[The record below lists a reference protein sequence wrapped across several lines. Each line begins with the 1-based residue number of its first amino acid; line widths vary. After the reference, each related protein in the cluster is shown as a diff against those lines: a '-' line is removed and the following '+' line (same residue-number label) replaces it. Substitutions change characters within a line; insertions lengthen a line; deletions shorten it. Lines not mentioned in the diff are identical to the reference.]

1 MFITRKRHEREKL
14 ELAAAG
20 TRLTDAIL
28 QSVSVGVFMLDARD
42 KILPQVSSS
51 LKGLFR
57 RTDFGNLAFEKLLTP
72 IVTAKTLGEARKHL
86 ALLRESAAGDEVDPG
101 PFGDVE
107 VRLTNADGSFDAAH
121 YAFEFSRLAASA
133 EPAIWLVQV
142 TDITARVQQTR
153 ELEDLGTNHKT
164 QAEILRGIVQLGVS
178 RFGASVQR
186 TAVAMQSIDAILK
199 KPAREDAAFRAKLEE
214 TLDQVDR
221 VRREGAALKLT
232 ALETAARNFE
242 DSLHEL
248 GGRTSLS
255 GNDFLPL
262 AVKLDE
268 LFSQFALVR
277 SLTGNR
283 VAAKEN
289 DSGPA
294 GPHITET
301 GTQII
306 EAPKFVADL
315 AERAAVRGA
324 TRTPPAGSLEST
336 LLALTEHVAE
346 EQAKTVVLQ
355 CTGLHKVPGKYQ
367 ATVKNLAIQ
376 LIRNAVVHGIETPA
390 DRERAG
396 KLARGTLQL
405 EFKQMENGGFD
416 MYFQDD
422 GRGLDPDQVRQVAV
436 AKGLLTD
443 IEADELRDRQA
454 IKLIFKIGYTTQ
466 IDAAGQSPRGTGLSF
481 VRRYVHEAGG
491 RISLASLPGHETRFK
506 VTLPA
511 VTAEETQVA

>member
-1 MFITRKRHEREKL
+1 
-14 ELAAAG
+14 
-20 TRLTDAIL
+20 
-28 QSVSVGVFMLDARD
+28 
-42 KILPQVSSS
+42 
-51 LKGLFR
+51 
-57 RTDFGNLAFEKLLTP
+57 
-72 IVTAKTLGEARKHL
+72 VTAKTLSAARKHL
-86 ALLRESAAGDEVDPG
+86 ALLRESAADDAVDAG
-101 PFGDVE
+101 PFSDLE
-107 VRLTNADGSFDAAH
+107 VRLTNADGTFEAVH
-121 YAFEFSRLAASA
+121 YAFAFTRLPATA
-133 EPAIWLVQV
+133 EPAIWLVEV
-142 TDITARVQQTR
+142 TDMTARVQQAR
-153 ELEDLGTNHKT
+153 EVEDLSTHLKT
-164 QAEILRGIVQLGVS
+164 QAEILRGVVQLGVT
-178 RFGASVQR
+178 RFGASLQR
-186 TAVAMQSIDAILK
+186 CAVAMKSVDEILK

-232 ALETAARNFE
+232 ALETAARHFE

-262 AVKLDE
+262 AVKLDD

-277 SLTGNR
+277 SLTVTRGT
-283 VAAKEN
+283 AKE
-289 DSGPA
+289 SSAGPA

-315 AERAAVRGA
+315 AERAAVRSA

-346 EQAKTVVLQ
+346 EQAKTVVLE
-355 CTGLHKVPGKYQ
+355 CIGLPKVPGKYQ

-376 LIRNAVVHGIETPA
+376 LIRNAVVHGIEAPA
-390 DRERAG
+390 ERERAG
-396 KLARGTLQL
+396 KPARGTLQL
-405 EFKQMENGGFD
+405 EFKDLENGGFD

-422 GRGLDPDQVRQVAV
+422 GRGLDPDQVRKVAV

-443 IEADELRDRQA
+443 DEAGQLRDRQA

-466 IDAAGQSPRGTGLSF
+466 TDATGQSPRGTGLSF

-506 VTLPA
+506 VSLPPVA
-511 VTAEETQVA
+511 AEDAQVA

>member
-1 MFITRKRHEREKL
+1 MFITRKRHEREKQ

-28 QSVSVGVFMLDARD
+28 QSVSPGVFMLDARD
-42 KILPQVSSS
+42 KILPQVSAS
-51 LKGLFR
+51 LTDLFR
-57 RTDFGNLAFEKLLTP
+57 RSDFRNLAFEKLLTP
-72 IVTAKTLGEARKHL
+72 IVTAKILGAARKHL
-86 ALLRESAAGDEVDPG
+86 SLLRESAAGDAVDSG
-101 PFGDVE
+101 PFSDIE
-107 VRLTNADGSFDAAH
+107 VRLTNADGSFETAH
-121 YAFEFSRLAASA
+121 YAFEFTRLAAPA
-133 EPAIWLVQV
+133 EPAIWLVEV
-142 TDITARVQQTR
+142 TDITARVQQAR
-153 ELEDLGTNHKT
+153 ELEDLGTHLKT
-164 QAEILRGIVQLGVS
+164 QAEILRGVVQLGVS
-178 RFGASVQR
+178 RFGASLQR
-186 TAVAMQSIDAILK
+186 CAVSMKSIDEILK

-232 ALETAARNFE
+232 ALETAARHFE

-248 GGRTSLS
+248 AGRVSLS

-262 AVKLDE
+262 AVKLDD

-277 SLTGNR
+277 SLTVTRGP
-283 VAAKEN
+283 AKEN
-289 DSGPA
+289 DTGPA

-376 LIRNAVVHGIETPA
+376 LIRNAVVHGIEAPA
-390 DRERAG
+390 ERERAG
-396 KLARGTLQL
+396 KVPRGALQL
-405 EFKQMENGGFD
+405 EFKEQENGGFD
-416 MYFQDD
+416 LYFQDD
-422 GRGLDPDQVRQVAV
+422 GRGLDPDQVRKVAV
-436 AKGLLTD
+436 AKGLVTD
-443 IEADELRDRQA
+443 DEVGQLRDRQA

-466 IDAAGQSPRGTGLSF
+466 TDAAGQSPRGTGLSF

-491 RISLASLPGHETRFK
+491 RISLASLPGYETRFK
-506 VTLPA
+506 VSLPPVA
-511 VTAEETQVA
+511 AEDAQVA